1 MLQRGTTSTSSPHN
15 NIHHS
20 SVLSSDHP
28 PHLMDAP
35 VLSASPI
42 RSSKTTPLNTNSFNG
57 GTQQGNP
64 NSSRNT
70 FVTSSTLLRDVSSSL
85 NVSTSLNFEMNQHD
99 LVFKQMER
107 QRSELYQRMQ
117 DRIQRA
123 KQLGHICKDQIGY
136 LKTKIMDLEEKIN
149 EANNEHFSKHILQID
164 PKTALSTLSEVLSD
178 DSDSVSDLYREDN
191 ESVQLANQLLL
202 DQVQH
207 SRSQA
212 SKGKSILSMSQIE
225 EGDEITN
232 SSPVIKLSPNQL
244 INMYSLGSPSMSA
257 QREYAEYQ
265 NISPLRAGEN
275 KL

>member
-1 MLQRGTTSTSSPHN
+1 MQRSTSSSN
-15 NIHHS
+15 NKA
-20 SVLSSDHP
+20 LEDH

-42 RSSKTTPLNTNSFNG
+42 RSSKNTPLSSNNLG
-57 GTQQGNP
+57 GVNLQM

-70 FVTSSTLLRDVSSSL
+70 FVTPSSILRDVSSL
-85 NVSTSLNFEMNQHD
+85 NINTSLTIELNQHD

-149 EANNEHFSKHILQID
+149 EANNEHFNKHILQID

-178 DSDSVSDLYREDN
+178 ETDSVEEDAREDT
-191 ESVQLANQLLL
+191 ESLQLANQLLL
-202 DQVQH
+202 DQVHQSH
-207 SRSQA
+207 SHA
-212 SKGKSILSMSQIE
+212 SKGSNVLSVSAQFKDNDDKE
-225 EGDEITN
+225 YEASV
-232 SSPVIKLSPNQL
+232 SSPFAKRSPNNL
-244 INMYSLGSPSMSA
+244 MSMYHMESPI
-257 QREYAEYQ
+257 R
-265 NISPLRAGEN
+265 ISPLRSGEN
-275 KL
+275 NM